1 MNKKTVATCLAG
13 TMLWST
19 VATSAMA
26 INVDQLVDV
35 EKNDWFYPYVQYVT
49 AQDYME
55 GIGENKFAPA
65 MEMNRAMFVTVLY
78 RLDEP
83 TGVSG
88 DSQFTD
94 VPAGTWY
101 TEAVNWAVKNGI
113 VLGMGDNTF
122 APTASIT
129 REQMCTMMSRFVEY
143 RAKKDNKTFKNQ
155 SEEKTFADA
164 DRISEYAK
172 EAVKK
177 CQLWGLMEGDE
188 KGNFNPLNN
197 ATRAEV
203 AAVIKRLD
211 TLLASGQSQG
221 GSGGSPT
228 PSGNV
233 QKYEVKVTLD
243 VPGDVSSIDPILRTT
258 HTVSLS
264 SQTQLGTVVKK
275 LVGDTANKNALDGY
289 IVKTLE
295 KLYGKTFT
303 ETINGQTVTVSISG
317 KKDAEGPGV
326 ISASM
331 AMKVTQVT
339 GDETQTFANVS
350 NEQLEDLINKLQ
362 NGGNMEFTGADLPVM
377 DELLT
382 KISKVDGLSDEEL
395 EDKIKKAVAGTGLE
409 QVAEGMTA
417 GAIREAAESYR
428 DELTQIKNQVKEKVE
443 QGETTIKIDKPP
455 VLMNVQMDLSKYLND
470 AGIEF
475 ENNKDA
481 AIKRLQAELGI
492 EEFTYTQKASAEAL
506 YNLNDPAKYVT
517 PEGKNL
523 VLKNSSDYYT
533 LLQQNVNASITF
545 YESLKGNTEFYKE
558 LLTRAYVSAGKPSI
572 ANVEQQIT
580 QMATLLS
587 GESDLFIDKE
597 NGKNVFRGDTTNEFK
612 VNLDQGMFEKLLGKV
627 AGQFDNNGIGS
638 LIPLLSEKLNNEFGG
653 NYTLTFNITKQ

>member
-188 KGNFNPLNN
+188 KG
-197 ATRAEV
+197 T
-203 AAVIKRLD
+203 
-211 TLLASGQSQG
+211 
-221 GSGGSPT
+221 
-228 PSGNV
+228 
-233 QKYEVKVTLD
+233 
-243 VPGDVSSIDPILRTT
+243 SIP
-258 HTVSLS
+258 
-264 SQTQLGTVVKK
+264 
-275 LVGDTANKNALDGY
+275 
-289 IVKTLE
+289 
-295 KLYGKTFT
+295 
-303 ETINGQTVTVSISG
+303 
-317 KKDAEGPGV
+317 
-326 ISASM
+326 
-331 AMKVTQVT
+331 
-339 GDETQTFANVS
+339 
-350 NEQLEDLINKLQ
+350 
-362 NGGNMEFTGADLPVM
+362 
-377 DELLT
+377 
-382 KISKVDGLSDEEL
+382 
-395 EDKIKKAVAGTGLE
+395 
-409 QVAEGMTA
+409 
-417 GAIREAAESYR
+417 
-428 DELTQIKNQVKEKVE
+428 
-443 QGETTIKIDKPP
+443 
-455 VLMNVQMDLSKYLND
+455 
-470 AGIEF
+470 
-475 ENNKDA
+475 
-481 AIKRLQAELGI
+481 
-492 EEFTYTQKASAEAL
+492 
-506 YNLNDPAKYVT
+506 
-517 PEGKNL
+517 
-523 VLKNSSDYYT
+523 
-533 LLQQNVNASITF
+533 
-545 YESLKGNTEFYKE
+545 
-558 LLTRAYVSAGKPSI
+558 
-572 ANVEQQIT
+572 
-580 QMATLLS
+580 
-587 GESDLFIDKE
+587 
-597 NGKNVFRGDTTNEFK
+597 
-612 VNLDQGMFEKLLGKV
+612 
-627 AGQFDNNGIGS
+627 
-638 LIPLLSEKLNNEFGG
+638 
-653 NYTLTFNITKQ
+653 

>member
-233 QKYEVKVTLD
+233 ENYKVTVTLN
-243 VPGDVSSIDPILRTT
+243 VPPKVSSTDPILHTT
-258 HTVSLS
+258 HTVSLN
-264 SQTQLGTVVKK
+264 SQTKLGTVVKK
-275 LVGDTANKNALDGY
+275 LVGDAENQTVLKNSITGS
-289 IVKTLE
+289 LE

-303 ETINGQTVTVSISG
+303 ETINGQTVTVSVDS
-317 KKDAEGPGV
+317 KGV

-331 AMKVTQVT
+331 VVKVTDLTKTTRV
-339 GDETQTFANVS
+339 DPAD
-350 NEQLEDLINKLQ
+350 LEDLMNKIQ
-362 NGGNMEFTGADLPVM
+362 TVGTVTFNK

-382 KISKVDGLSDEEL
+382 MNDLLTKVEEVVG
-395 EDKIKKAVAGTGLE
+395 DDDAVAIENIKDKLNDLKESNPELSQVLEGMKPEAVLDAAKDYQE
-409 QVAEGMTA
+409 QVEKIFTDLGVEREDIENVEPNFEG
-417 GAIREAAESYR
+417 SV
-428 DELTQIKNQVKEKVE
+428 ELDN
-443 QGETTIKIDKPP
+443 P
-455 VLMNVQMDLSKYLND
+455 VVMNVQMDLNEYYKQ
-470 AGIEF
+470 AGEAF
-475 ENNKDA
+475 TNNRDA
-481 AIKRLQAELGI
+481 AINRLQTELGI
-492 EEFTYTQKASAEAL
+492 KFDDTQKANAKAL
-506 YNLNDPAKYVT
+506 YDLNDPAKYVT

-533 LLQQNVNASITF
+533 LLQKNVNASITF
-545 YESLKGNTEFYKE
+545 YESLNGNTKFYE
-558 LLTRAYVSAGKPSI
+558 DLLTRAYVSAGKPSI
-572 ANVEQQIT
+572 SNVEQQIT

-587 GESDLFIDKE
+587 GESDLFIDVK
-597 NGKNVFRGDTTNEFK
+597 NGEKVFREDTTNTFT
-612 VNLDQGMFEKLLGKV
+612 VNLDQGMFEKLLQKV

-638 LIPLLSEKLNNEFGG
+638 LIPSLSEKLANEFGDE
-653 NYTLTFNITKQ
+653 YILTFDIDKQ

>member
-221 GSGGSPT
+221 GSGGPPT

-233 QKYEVKVTLD
+233 ENYKVTVKVN
-243 VPGDVSSIDPILRTT
+243 VPDNVSSSIDPELVASY
-258 HTVSLS
+258 TVSLDS
-264 SQTQLGTVVKK
+264 KTTLSNVVKK
-275 LVGDTANKNALDGY
+275 LIGDSENQTVLKNSINGS
-289 IVKTLE
+289 LE

-303 ETINGQTVTVSISG
+303 ETINDQTVTVNV
-317 KKDAEGPGV
+317 DDNGV

-339 GDETQTFANVS
+339 GDGTQTFANVS
-350 NEQLEDLINKLQ
+350 NEQLEELINKLQ
-362 NGGNMEFTGADLPVM
+362 NGGNMEFTIADVSVM
-377 DELLT
+377 EALLNKIDE
-382 KISKVDGLSDEEL
+382 VQNMPNEEL
-395 EDKIKKAVAGTGLE
+395 QNKIDQVVADKPELE
-409 QVAEGMTA
+409 QVISGMTPE
-417 GAIREAAESYR
+417 AIKEAAGSYHK
-428 DELTQIKNQVKEKVE
+428 DLNEIKGQVEEALNSGDSSVI
-443 QGETTIKIDKPP
+443 IKSEP

-470 AGIEF
+470 AKDEF
-475 ENNKDA
+475 KNNKDD
-481 AIKRLQAELGI
+481 AINRLQTELGI
-492 EEFTYTQKASAEAL
+492 TFTDAQRTNAGAL
-506 YNLNDPAKYVT
+506 YDLNDPEKYVT

-533 LLQQNVNASITF
+533 LLQKNVNTSIIF
-545 YESLKGNTEFYKE
+545 YESLNGKTEFYKE
-558 LLTRAYVSAGKPSI
+558 LLTQAYVSAKGEPS
-572 ANVEQQIT
+572 ADVEQQIT

-587 GESDLFIDKE
+587 GESDLFIDVK
-597 NGKNVFRGDTTNEFK
+597 NGEKVFRDDTKNTFT
-612 VNLDQGMFEKLLGKV
+612 VNLDQGMFEKLLQKA
-627 AGQFDNNGIGS
+627 AGQFDNNGIDS
-638 LIPLLSEKLNNEFGG
+638 LIPSLSEKLANEFGG
-653 NYTLTFNITKQ
+653 EYILTFDIDKK

>member
-303 ETINGQTVTVSISG
+303 ETINGQTVTVNV
-317 KKDAEGPGV
+317 DDNGV

-339 GDETQTFANVS
+339 GDGTQTFGNVS
-350 NEQLEDLINKLQ
+350 NEQLKELINTLQ
-362 NGGNMEFTGADLPVM
+362 NGGNMEFTEADLPVM

-382 KISKVDGLSDEEL
+382 KIDKVISMSDTDL
-395 EDKIKKAVAGTGLE
+395 KNKIKEAVAGTGLE
-409 QVAEGMTA
+409 QIAEGMTA
-417 GAIREAAESYR
+417 DAIREAAGSYQG
-428 DELTQIKNQVKEKVE
+428 ELTQIKNQVKEKVE

-470 AGIEF
+470 AKDEF
-475 ENNKDA
+475 KDNKAA
-481 AIKRLQAELGI
+481 AIKRLQTELGI
-492 EEFTYTQKASAEAL
+492 EKFTETQKAKAEAL
-506 YNLNDPAKYVT
+506 YDLNDPANYVT
-517 PEGKNL
+517 PKEKNL

-545 YESLKGNTEFYKE
+545 YESLNGNTEFYKE

-612 VNLDQGMFEKLLGKV
+612 VNLDQGMFKKLLEKV

-638 LIPLLSEKLNNEFGG
+638 LIPLLSEKLDNEFGG
-653 NYTLTFNITKQ
+653 NYTLKFNITKQ

>member
-211 TLLASGQSQG
+211 TLLASGQ
-221 GSGGSPT
+221 GSSTGNIP
-228 PSGNV
+228 PPGNV

-243 VPGDVSSIDPILRTT
+243 VPGDVSSTDPILHTT
-258 HTVSLS
+258 HTVSLN
-264 SQTQLGTVVKK
+264 SQTKLGDVVKK
-275 LVGDTANKNALDGY
+275 LVGDAENQTVLKNSIAGS
-289 IVKTLE
+289 LE

-303 ETINGQTVTVSISG
+303 ETINGQTVTVSVDSKG
-317 KKDAEGPGV
+317 E

-331 AMKVTQVT
+331 VAKVTDLTKTTRATQAELEALMNKFQAGGTVT
-339 GDETQTFANVS
+339 F
-350 NEQLEDLINKLQ
+350 NK
-362 NGGNMEFTGADLPVM
+362 

-382 KISKVDGLSDEEL
+382 MNDLLTKVEEVVGDGDEAALDKIGQKL
-395 EDKIKKAVAGTGLE
+395 EDLKESNPELS
-409 QVAEGMTA
+409 QVLDGMTP
-417 GAIREAAESYR
+417 EAVLDAAKDYEAQVEKIFTDLNVDRNDIENTVDDDYKGSV
-428 DELTQIKNQVKEKVE
+428 ELDN
-443 QGETTIKIDKPP
+443 P
-455 VLMNVQMDLSKYLND
+455 VVMNVQMDLSKYYD
-470 AGIEF
+470 RAVEAFGK
-475 ENNKDA
+475 NKDD
-481 AIKRLQAELGI
+481 AIKRLQTELGI
-492 EEFTYTQKASAEAL
+492 EEFTETQKAKAEAL
-506 YNLNDPAKYVT
+506 YDLNDPEEYVT

-545 YESLKGNTEFYKE
+545 YESLNENTEFYKE
-558 LLTRAYVSAGKPSI
+558 LLTQAYVSAKGEPS
-572 ANVEQQIT
+572 ADVEQQII

-587 GESDLFIDKE
+587 GESDLFIDVK
-597 NGKNVFRGDTTNEFK
+597 NGEKVFRDTMENKFDVALTK
-612 VNLDQGMFEKLLGKV
+612 DIFEKLLGKA
-627 AGQFDNNGIGS
+627 AGQFDNNGIDS
-638 LIPLLSEKLNNEFGG
+638 LIPSLSEKLANEFGG
-653 NYTLTFNITKQ
+653 EYILTFDIDKK

>member
-211 TLLASGQSQG
+211 TLLASGQ
-221 GSGGSPT
+221 GSSTGNIP
-228 PSGNV
+228 PPGNV

-243 VPGDVSSIDPILRTT
+243 VPGDVSSTDPILHTT
-258 HTVSLS
+258 HTVSLN
-264 SQTQLGTVVKK
+264 SQTKLGDVVKK
-275 LVGDTANKNALDGY
+275 LVGDAENQTVLKNSIAGS
-289 IVKTLE
+289 LE

-303 ETINGQTVTVSISG
+303 ETINDQTVTVNV
-317 KKDAEGPGV
+317 DDNGV

-339 GDETQTFANVS
+339 GDGTQTFGNVS
-350 NEQLEDLINKLQ
+350 NEQLEELINKLQ
-362 NGGNMEFTGADLPVM
+362 NGGSMEFIGTDLPVM
-377 DELLT
+377 DALLD
-382 KISKVDGLSDEEL
+382 KIAEVQKMSNEEL
-395 EDKIKKAVAGTGLE
+395 QNKIDQVVADKPELE
-409 QVAEGMTA
+409 QVISGMTPE
-417 GAIREAAESYR
+417 AIKEAAGSYQK
-428 DELTQIKNQVKEKVE
+428 DLNEIKEKVE
-443 QGETTIKIDKPP
+443 GALSSGGSSVTIESEP
-455 VLMNVQMDLSKYLND
+455 VLMNVQMDLSKYYD
-470 AGIEF
+470 RAVEAFGK
-475 ENNKDA
+475 NKDD
-481 AIKRLQAELGI
+481 AIKRLQTELGI
-492 EEFTYTQKASAEAL
+492 EEFTETQKAKAEAL
-506 YNLNDPAKYVT
+506 YDLNDPEKYVT

-523 VLKNSSDYYT
+523 VLKDSSVYYT
-533 LLQQNVNASITF
+533 LLQDNVNASITF
-545 YESLKGNTEFYKE
+545 YESLNGNTEFYKE
-558 LLTRAYVSAGKPSI
+558 LLTQAYVSAKGEPS
-572 ANVEQQIT
+572 ADVGQQIT

-587 GESDLFIDKE
+587 GESDLFIDVK
-597 NGKNVFRGDTTNEFK
+597 NGEKVFRDTMENKFDVALTK
-612 VNLDQGMFEKLLGKV
+612 DIFEKLLGKA
-627 AGQFDNNGIGS
+627 AGQFDNNGIDS
-638 LIPLLSEKLNNEFGG
+638 LIPSLSEKLANEFGG
-653 NYTLTFNITKQ
+653 EYILTFNIDKK